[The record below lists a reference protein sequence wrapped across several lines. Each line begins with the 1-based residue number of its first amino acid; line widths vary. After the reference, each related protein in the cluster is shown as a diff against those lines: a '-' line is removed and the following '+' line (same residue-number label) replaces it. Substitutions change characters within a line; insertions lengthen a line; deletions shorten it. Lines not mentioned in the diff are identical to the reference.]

1 MGGKRIVKIKEE
13 DGSNRLLK
21 AGMPDYTRCDNTLIT
36 SKYNFFNFVPINI
49 KNQFRRFAN
58 MYFLIIGLIMWVGTN
73 YPHLFMSAFSPYTT
87 WGPIFLFVSI
97 SIFGEAMAD
106 RKRHKSDYITNTFR
120 CVVVENETAD
130 PTPVSESVTNKME
143 RSMVNVSKRN
153 RRQSIEA
160 DQDARHDMPG
170 DYVDIDPVRPGIHG
184 PTTAIFR
191 PIQRKD
197 IRQGHIIV
205 VKNREMIPADMV
217 LLASSGDRGCAYIET
232 SSIDGETNLK
242 LRVSAKHKTDPGYS
256 KHHETIEEAVERI
269 AGFSVLGCPKSAL
282 DDEDYIKDRVAELM
296 TEPPDAHINTFTGLL
311 TFPALPETDD
321 LENGGGGG
329 AGDSATK
336 GSKRTLP
343 LGAENLLMRG
353 SVLRNTEWAIGLI
366 CFTGTD
372 TKISQNTVE
381 SPAKFSQLDLITN
394 KCVIVMV
401 FVELACIAYLSTTAV
416 WINEQNIDKL
426 WYAGRKVPGDTE
438 SPWPYLPD
446 LAVPEWSTRGQS
458 WIQYAMTN
466 ITLLS
471 YFVPLSMYL
480 TLEVCNFFLMWL
492 ISVDQNIYDAT
503 TDTRAEP
510 RSVTYTDLG
519 QIQYIFSD
527 KTGTLTQN
535 VMRFKRCSVDGMV
548 FGKPVAKASTKGNNG
563 GLDGGDAPSK
573 FLPTRQVLVGQVRET
588 EDGKQLGKTKGMTF
602 NAELF
607 LRVMS
612 LCHTVVVE
620 NDLDLPKDK
629 DGEPA
634 ANGSFSEADAAE
646 KAPDGAPPGYAYQAE
661 SPDEGALVS
670 EASKTFG
677 FQVVS
682 RDSTGIRLRCDH
694 PSLFSDEALVK
705 GLKSGVIDPATVASE
720 SASGNR
726 SFQRT
731 APSANDDDDNI
742 ETWSVLAI
750 NKFDSTRKRMSIL
763 LRSPPQ
769 YGSCAILLCKGA
781 DSAMIDPEIC
791 SSFGP
796 LAALDENNAA
806 ITDNSEWESARILG
820 LESHLGE
827 FASEGLRTLVLGV
840 RFLTDAQCDEWLEQF
855 TAAATAIK
863 GREEK
868 LTEAALAL
876 ERDLHIVGATAIED
890 KLQVGVPD
898 TIATLG
904 KAGIKLWV
912 LTGDKRETAIE
923 IGYSTKV
930 LTPRMHLTEMAD
942 RGEELVRAQC
952 AMEFLRL
959 VKAGKLPMYQRAAVD
974 KQEKMMLLCVVFSC
988 FGQILALCCFS
999 LRRMMLRLNIC
1010 IRSMFGLKTRAQRQ
1024 QLEAMRKETEERRG
1038 RTSDLVR
1045 RRNVRDRAE
1054 AILREYARKH
1064 PGHDEG
1070 ALSTDELP
1078 TVFNR
1083 AQQAQGVLDKQRSAG
1098 KLSGVDNRALKLE
1111 QLNAQ
1116 EEAQKH
1122 EAPIID
1128 DDVISLQSFM
1138 PSDDAKNKSDFDKK
1152 KRTVLERMFAVDRDV
1167 RKGRLIKHLKKEK
1180 RKEVLSG
1187 TAISPIEP
1195 SGEGPR
1201 ALVIEGA
1208 ALKHLQGDHILEEL
1222 VFNVASQCE
1231 SVIACRVT
1239 PRQKAQL
1246 VKMVRHYV
1254 SPEPVTLAIGDGAND
1269 VGMIQAAHCGIGIS
1283 GKEGQQ
1289 AVNASDFSIGQFR
1302 FLEDLILYHGRWDF
1316 LRTSMVVL
1324 YTFYKNAVISFLL
1337 VLYNNETLFSGTS
1350 IFDQWMMAGFSF
1362 VCFFP
1367 ILSIGMFDR
1376 NLEKN
1381 YIKKNPEVYKTTQ
1394 KNELITPRTLSR
1406 WLILCLLHVGIL
1418 YYGQFPQLT
1427 KHGGG
1432 RSTAFSGLMWNKPSV
1447 GDGEVS
1453 DWQTQGVTIF
1463 TSMVLVM
1470 GYKVLYES
1478 RSIINGKWPAF
1489 VGCCS
1494 TTKGGYT
1501 SRLPYTLYG
1510 ILIGSFGAY
1519 AFCLSVYKAMG
1530 VFLGVSSGTWFIM
1543 FYVPD
1548 HAFLYSLY
1556 NYVLII
1562 IIPIGAMSLDIAGK
1576 VFSNMFYPSQNQIH
1590 IELESRELQ
1599 ALRKG
1604 KKPSKAHS
1612 PDIETSASC

>member
-1 MGGKRIVKIKEE
+1 MAPPRKSAVGKHIVKIKEE
-13 DGSNRLLK
+13 DGSDRILK

-36 SKYNFFNFVPINI
+36 SKYNFFNFLPINI

-58 MYFLIIGLIMWVGTN
+58 MYFLIVGFIMWIGTR
-73 YPHLFMSAFSPYTT
+73 YPHLFQSAFSPYTT
-87 WGPIFLFVSI
+87 WGPIALFVSI

-106 RKRHKSDYITNTFR
+106 KKRHKSDYKTNTFR
-120 CVVVENETAD
+120 CIV
-130 PTPVSESVTNKME
+130 
-143 RSMVNVSKRN
+143 
-153 RRQSIEA
+153 QS
-160 DQDARHDMPG
+160 
-170 DYVDIDPVRPGIHG
+170 
-184 PTTAIFR
+184 TAIFR

-242 LRVSAKHKTDPGYS
+242 LRVSAKHKTDPAYS
-256 KHHETIEEAVERI
+256 KPHETIEEAVRRI
-269 AGFSVLGCPKSAL
+269 AGFSVLGCPNNLL
-282 DDEDYIKDRVAELM
+282 DDQQYVDEHVAELM

-311 TFPALPETDD
+311 TFPAQQRVSAIDE
-321 LENGGGGG
+321 ENLQPS
-329 AGDSATK
+329 AGN
-336 GSKRTLP
+336 GNGKRELP
-343 LGAENLLMRG
+343 LGAENLLLRG
-353 SVLRNTEWAIGLI
+353 SILRNTEWAIGLT

-372 TKISQNTVE
+372 TKLSQNTIE
-381 SPAKFSQLDLITN
+381 SQAKFSQLDLITN

-401 FVELACIAYLSTTAV
+401 FVELACIVYLSTAAV
-416 WINEQNIDKL
+416 VINENNVDRL
-426 WYAGRKVPGDTE
+426 WCVITK

-446 LAVPEWSTRGQS
+446 LPAPEWSTKGQS
-458 WIQYAMTN
+458 WLQYAMTN

-471 YFVPLSMYL
+471 YFVPLSMYF

-492 ISVDQNIYDAT
+492 ISVDPDIYDPT

-519 QIQYIFSD
+519 QIQYVFSD

-548 FGKPVAKASTKGNNG
+548 FGKPVAKSSPNEGQ
-563 GLDGGDAPSK
+563 DGKVLSN
-573 FLPTRQVLVGQVRET
+573 FLPTRQVLVGQVLVSK
-588 EDGKQLGKTKGMTF
+588 DGKHLAKTKGMTF

-612 LCHTVVVE
+612 LCHTVV
-620 NDLDLPKDK
+620 
-629 DGEPA
+629 
-634 ANGSFSEADAAE
+634 DALE
-646 KAPDGAPPGYAYQAE
+646 KAPDGAPPGFAYQAE

-677 FQVVS
+677 FQVMS
-682 RDSTGIRLRCDH
+682 RDSTGIRLKSDH
-694 PSLFSDEALVK
+694 PSF
-705 GLKSGVIDPATVASE
+705 
-720 SASGNR
+720 
-726 SFQRT
+726 
-731 APSANDDDDNI
+731 NDDDDDNDNI

-769 YGSCAILLCKGA
+769 YGGCAMLLCKGA
-781 DSAMIDPEIC
+781 DSAMLDPEIC
-791 SSFGP
+791 SS
-796 LAALDENNAA
+796 
-806 ITDNSEWESARILG
+806 NSEWETARMLG

-840 RFLTDAQCDEWLEQF
+840 RFLTDQQCDEWLEVF

-868 LTEAALAL
+868 LTEAALAI
-876 ERDLHIVGATAIED
+876 EKDLHIVGATAIED

-898 TIATLG
+898 AIATLG

-923 IGYSTKV
+923 IGYSTRV

-942 RGEELVRAQC
+942 RGE
-952 AMEFLRL
+952 
-959 VKAGKLPMYQRAAVD
+959 
-974 KQEKMMLLCVVFSC
+974 
-988 FGQILALCCFS
+988 
-999 LRRMMLRLNIC
+999 
-1010 IRSMFGLKTRAQRQ
+1010 
-1024 QLEAMRKETEERRG
+1024 
-1038 RTSDLVR
+1038 
-1045 RRNVRDRAE
+1045 
-1054 AILREYARKH
+1054 
-1064 PGHDEG
+1064 
-1070 ALSTDELP
+1070 
-1078 TVFNR
+1078 
-1083 AQQAQGVLDKQRSAG
+1083 
-1098 KLSGVDNRALKLE
+1098 
-1111 QLNAQ
+1111 
-1116 EEAQKH
+1116 
-1122 EAPIID
+1122 
-1128 DDVISLQSFM
+1128 
-1138 PSDDAKNKSDFDKK
+1138 DF
-1152 KRTVLERMFAVDRDV
+1152 KRTVFERLFAVDRDV
-1167 RKGRLIKHLKKEK
+1167 RKGRLVKHLKKEK
-1180 RKEVLSG
+1180 RNEVLSG
-1187 TAISPIEP
+1187 IATPHVEP
-1195 SGEGPR
+1195 SGDGPR

-1208 ALKHLQGDHILEEL
+1208 ALKHLQGDHELEEL

-1246 VKMVRHYV
+1246 VKLVRHYV
-1254 SPEPVTLAIGDGAND
+1254 VPEPVTLAIGDGAND
-1269 VGMIQAAHCGIGIS
+1269 VGMIHAAHVGIGIS

-1302 FLEDLILYHGRWDF
+1302 FLENLVLYHGRWDF

-1324 YTFYKNAVISFLL
+1324 YTFYKNAVISGLL

-1376 NLEKN
+1376 NLEKE
-1381 YIKKNPEVYKTTQ
+1381 YIKKNPEVYKPTQ
-1394 KNELITPRTLSR
+1394 KNEQITPRTLSR
-1406 WLILCLLHVGIL
+1406 WMVICLAHIFIL

-1427 KHGGG
+1427 REGGA
-1432 RSTAFSGLMWNKPSV
+1432 RSTAFSGLMWNKGSV

-1453 DWQTQGVTIF
+1453 DWQSQGVTIF
-1463 TSMVLVM
+1463 TSLVLLM

-1478 RSIINGKWPAF
+1478 RSLINGKWPAF
-1489 VGCCS
+1489 IGCCNA
-1494 TTKGGYT
+1494 TNGGYK
-1501 SRLPYTLYG
+1501 SRLPYTWYG

-1519 AFCLSVYKAMG
+1519 GLCLLFYEAMG
-1530 VFLGVSSGTWFIM
+1530 IFVGISSGSWFTMIQVPAHVFLM
-1543 FYVPD
+1543 
-1548 HAFLYSLY
+1548 SLF

-1562 IIPIGAMSLDIAGK
+1562 VIPIGGIALDIAGK
-1576 VFSNMFYPSQNQIH
+1576 VFSNMFYPSQSQIH
-1590 IELESRELQ
+1590 IELESREFQ

-1604 KKPSKAHS
+1604 KKQQSKAPNS
-1612 PDIETSASC
+1612 DVELAC